1 MDMPIKTVSSSEF
14 RKTPQGNLKICK
26 KFYATG
32 QHQIILTS
40 MNVVEDAVILRGDL
54 GKINVEA
61 MTILDVGCVIR
72 PCLNS
77 VSPPFEYK
85 GIKIGKCCYIGKHSI
100 ISATNIGDYSY
111 IGDNCIL
118 VKFFVV
124 FISNFI

>member
-1 MDMPIKTVSSSEF
+1 MPVKIVSSSDF

-61 MTILDVGCVIR
+61 MTILDIGCVIR
-72 PCLNS
+72 PSLSS
-77 VSPPFEYK
+77 VTPPFEYK
-85 GIKIGKCCYIGKHSI
+85 GIKIGKYCYIGKHSI
-100 ISATNIGDYSY
+100 VSALSIGDYSY
-111 IGDNCIL
+111 IGENCIL
-118 VKFFVV
+118 VIKILNFR
-124 FISNFI
+124 IS